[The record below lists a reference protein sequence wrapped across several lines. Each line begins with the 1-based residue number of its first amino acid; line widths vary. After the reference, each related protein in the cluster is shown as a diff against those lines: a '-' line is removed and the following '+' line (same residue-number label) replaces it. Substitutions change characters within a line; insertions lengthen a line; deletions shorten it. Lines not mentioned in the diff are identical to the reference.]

1 MCSNKKYYIKGV
13 VFNVFYHA
21 ARAAGE
27 MKKKNNK
34 RAGFTCALLFE
45 MMIQPASDQRTES
58 LSRSFGSSSGRTA
71 MTLHLSSKKSSL
83 SDFDQHGRP
92 M

>member
-1 MCSNKKYYIKGV
+1 MCSNKKYYIKCV

-27 MKKKNNK
+27 MKGKNNK

-45 MMIQPASDQRTES
+45 MMIQLTSNGTMKVRVT
-58 LSRSFGSSSGRTA
+58 
-71 MTLHLSSKKSSL
+71 
-83 SDFDQHGRP
+83 FDDIVHKLQ
-92 M
+92 